1 MSLTLGLDVLMVVL
15 LFVAIVYAIVLDHHL
30 SSTRENHRLLAQL
43 IDQFYQAA
51 GKTKDDLMKLKN
63 AQERFRQDLQKE
75 TEKALKLKKELVFL
89 LEAIE
94 KKNVMTKTPSSV
106 LYEEGRVSSL
116 TGVMPETSASEE
128 ELLLALKD
136 LK

>member
-30 SSTRENHRLLAQL
+30 SSTRENHHLLAQL

-63 AQERFRQDLQKE
+63 AQERFRQGLQKE

-116 TGVMPETSASEE
+116 TGVTPETSASEE

>member
-30 SSTRENHRLLAQL
+30 SSTRENHRMLAQL

>member
-1 MSLTLGLDVLMVVL
+1 MSLTMGLDVLLVAL

-30 SSTRENHRLLAQL
+30 SSTKENHRMLAGL

-51 GKTKDDLMKLKN
+51 ARTQDDLLKLKN
-63 AQERFRQDLQKE
+63 TQERMRQELQRDADR
-75 TEKALKLKKELVFL
+75 ALKLKKDLVAV
-89 LEAIE
+89 LEAID
-94 KKNVMTKTPSSV
+94 KKTMMMPSNHAPLFEGAYHAKMQDVTPEIS
-106 LYEEGRVSSL
+106 R
-116 TGVMPETSASEE
+116 SEE

>member
-30 SSTRENHRLLAQL
+30 SSTKENHRLLAQL

-63 AQERFRQDLQKE
+63 TQEHFRQDLQKE
-75 TEKALKLKKELVFL
+75 TDRALKLKGELL
-89 LEAIE
+89 LLLDAIE
-94 KKNVMTKTPSSV
+94 KKSMMSKSPRSTG
-106 LYEEGRVSSL
+106 YEEGRVSSL
-116 TGVMPETSASEE
+116 IGVTPETSEAEE